1 MNKHELTRAMAQRTG
16 DAHVRA
22 ELHLNALLEVLR
34 DEMKKGGCVVLTGWG
49 AFRVT
54 DYAASA
60 GRDPQ
65 TGGNH
70 PHPGGASRRVYSGE
84 GVPVRHTRR
93 LDNLIHRL

>member
-1 MNKHELTRAMAQRTG
+1 MNKHELTKAMAQRTG

-22 ELHLNALLEVLR
+22 ELHLNALLAVLR

-65 TGGNH
+65 TGETIHIPAG
-70 PHPGGASRRVYSGE
+70 RRVVFTPGKAFQFDTPAS
-84 GVPVRHTRR
+84 
-93 LDNLIHRL
+93 